1 MLTLQLKDM
10 LFEQEHVTFRNVSY
24 MGLWMQALTK
34 IKHGSFVIYQN
45 NHLIFKPIV
54 DDPIRS
60 LCINKCENHVHIFLS
75 NLPCLK
81 ASVSTTYV

>member
-10 LFEQEHVTFRNVSY
+10 LFEQEHVTFRNVSCIQ

-45 NHLIFKPIV
+45 NHLIFKPI
-54 DDPIRS
+54 DDPYTFF
-60 LCINKCENHVHIFLS
+60 VH
-75 NLPCLK
+75 
-81 ASVSTTYV
+81 